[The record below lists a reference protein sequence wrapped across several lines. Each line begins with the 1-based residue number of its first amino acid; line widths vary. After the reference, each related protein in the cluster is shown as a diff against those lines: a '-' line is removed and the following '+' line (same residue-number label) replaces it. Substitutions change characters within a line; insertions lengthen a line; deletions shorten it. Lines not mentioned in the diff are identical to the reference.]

1 MFNKIHKKGEE
12 YSIKLDMGNKADR
25 QTHISHITALIA
37 LSISQV
43 RISES

>member
-25 QTHISHITALIA
+25 RTHIFITALIA